1 MTKTNSADVGRLN
14 CLFTPVVVIPKR
26 RRRSTYLRRYHCFR
40 IFVFVLFSNSG
51 IGFSLHGNLSLL
63 LPLLLLQ
70 RRHAVWLIWILQG
83 GQTHSL
89 RWGFFCR
96 WCSRFWKHVL
106 WVSLIFC
113 LIECRNS
120 TNNKKFISLS
130 LMANQP
136 RSLFAYLLYSFQTS
150 FYIKNCRISQVSNSH
165 RQRRTRS
172 TLTARPTTS
181 RCWEKVIK
189 FF

>member
-1 MTKTNSADVGRLN
+1 MANMDTTGWTNT
-14 CLFTPVVVIPKR
+14 LFA
-26 RRRSTYLRRYHCFR
+26 LRF
-40 IFVFVLFSNSG
+40 IF
-51 IGFSLHGNLSLL
+51 
-63 LPLLLLQ
+63 
-70 RRHAVWLIWILQG
+70 
-83 GQTHSL
+83 
-89 RWGFFCR
+89 R

-189 FF
+189 FFWNLPKSSHGHFVLKVMNFKIAKKVLKSLGSFCKKISC